1 MAKLHTQDE
10 AASLHIH
17 WTLCF
22 NWHCLFVMFKYYRNR
37 TNHTSHHCSCNN
49 DDDERQTCKQP
60 SQSIWTGM
68 KNYFTAV
75 QASVTRWK
83 DHFSI
88 FDLHIHENSVNTN
101 HKNCQSRFKCGQ
113 ILNKPSK
120 ICPRLLKLCQSGEIS
135 PNLVTLLGCEDESIC
150 NHYTNTTM
158 LC

>member
-49 DDDERQTCKQP
+49 DDDDDERQTCKQP
-60 SQSIWTGM
+60 SQSIWTRM

-75 QASVTRWK
+75 QCRKSLWFHGTHLARGQNKFLWEESRRISEGRCDEQQGKWSPRFHTRW
-83 DHFSI
+83 
-88 FDLHIHENSVNTN
+88 
-101 HKNCQSRFKCGQ
+101 
-113 ILNKPSK
+113 
-120 ICPRLLKLCQSGEIS
+120 RLLTLATIS
-135 PNLVTLLGCEDESIC
+135 TKETL
-150 NHYTNTTM
+150 
-158 LC
+158 